1 MTDTQTYKRP
11 VGLAIFLIVAGA
23 IGWYAAFALTLEKF
37 ELLVNPEAIAGC
49 DFSIV
54 VQCTANLN
62 SWQGSVLGF
71 PNPLIGL
78 GAWVAP
84 IAVGVAVLAGARFD
98 RWFWILFNVGVA
110 GALSFVI
117 WLISNSIFELGTLC
131 PWCMV
136 TWSVTIPLFWA
147 LTFRNLREGV
157 FTQNERA
164 RSLGAEVY
172 RWVPAVTLASYVV
185 VAVIAQIRLDFIS
198 YI

>member
-37 ELLVNPEAIAGC
+37 ELLVNPEANAGC

-157 FTQNERA
+157 FTQSERA
-164 RSLGAEVY
+164 RSLGAELY

>member
-98 RWFWILFNVGVA
+98 RWFWIVFNVGVA

-185 VAVIAQIRLDFIS
+185 VAVIAQIRLDFIT

>member
-98 RWFWILFNVGVA
+98 RWFWIVFNVGVA

>member
-37 ELLVNPEAIAGC
+37 ELLVNPEAKAGC

-164 RSLGAEVY
+164 RSLGAELY

>member
-157 FTQNERA
+157 FTQSERA
-164 RSLGAEVY
+164 RSLGAELY

>member
-98 RWFWILFNVGVA
+98 KWFWILFNVGVA

-157 FTQNERA
+157 FTQDERA

>member
-98 RWFWILFNVGVA
+98 RWFWIVFNVGVA

-164 RSLGAEVY
+164 RSLGAELY